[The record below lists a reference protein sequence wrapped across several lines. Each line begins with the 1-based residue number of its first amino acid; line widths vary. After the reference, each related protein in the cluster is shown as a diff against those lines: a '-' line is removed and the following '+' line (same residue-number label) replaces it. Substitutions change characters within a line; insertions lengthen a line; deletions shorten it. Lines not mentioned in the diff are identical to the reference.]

1 MDNGVK
7 RAVCVWH
14 RRAGKGSATLNFT
27 AKEMFKRV
35 GTYWHLFPHQTQ
47 ARKAIWS
54 GIDSEGRPI
63 LDQVFPKA
71 VRKRTSAQEMVIELV
86 NGSTWQLTGSD
97 NYNNLVGSNPVG
109 VVFDEWS
116 LCDPNAWGYI
126 RPILAENGGWAVF
139 IYTPRGKNHGH
150 SLYQMAK
157 SSNEW
162 FCQNLTVK
170 DTKRADGSPVISPDI
185 IEQERL

>member
-1 MDNGVK
+1 MPSISIPHEWEPRPHQLPFFKAMDSGAK
-7 RAVCVWH
+7 RACIVWH
-14 RRAGKGSATLNFT
+14 RRAGKGAATLNFT

-35 GTYWHLFPHQTQ
+35 GTYWHLFPVQTQ

-54 GIDSEGRPI
+54 GIDSEGRSI
-63 LDQVFPKA
+63 LGQVFPDA
-71 VRKRTSAQEMVIELV
+71 IRKRTSSQEMLIELV

-150 SLYQMAK
+150 SLYQI
-157 SSNEW
+157 
-162 FCQNLTVK
+162 CLLYT
-170 DTKRADGSPVISPDI
+170 SPSPRDP
-185 IEQERL
+185 L